1 MVGCVDTGKG
11 ASPVL
16 VPEFRLGE
24 NAMPFQMVPDGK
36 LALNWTYFRKVN
48 VSPDGDKMSALTACS
63 TEPSRI
69 SVDSKSTPG
78 VYKVAEGFMLTVR
91 VTQDSWVVKSAI
103 ASESESKRLINHE
116 RTHFLLASCVAFDLY
131 QQILDAK
138 ETSSARL
145 QAKLTEL
152 RRKAAKRAQDMSDEY
167 DDDTLHGDIAIAQ
180 RNWDLRI
187 ERWDREQ
194 SE

>member
-1 MVGCVDTGKG
+1 
-11 ASPVL
+11 
-16 VPEFRLGE
+16 
-24 NAMPFQMVPDGK
+24 MPFQMVPDGK

-63 TEPSRI
+63 TEPSRL

-180 RNWDLRI
+180 RNRDLRI

>member
-1 MVGCVDTGKG
+1 MAEDVLAFAGIAPPTLRLY
-11 ASPVL
+11 PVETHIAEKL
-16 VPEFRLGE
+16 HAYTLPRPRPNSRVKDL
-24 NAMPFQMVPDGK
+24 PD
-36 LALNWTYFRKVN
+36 L
-48 VSPDGDKMSALTACS
+48 
-63 TEPSRI
+63 
-69 SVDSKSTPG
+69 
-78 VYKVAEGFMLTVR
+78 R